1 MYLEHFRL
9 RERPFSNTPDPR
21 FVYLGAQHERA
32 LAHLL
37 RGVRDEQGV
46 VHLTGERG
54 HGKTT
59 MCRVLLHRLP
69 ENVDV
74 ALILNP
80 VFSSEELLAAVC
92 EELGVRDAKGGSGQT
107 LGDALSRHLEA
118 HARRRKTLLIVD
130 DAQHL
135 GLDVVD
141 ELRRLASLESADEK
155 LLRIILIGEPGLL
168 EPLGRLSPSI
178 GAGYHLLPLAE
189 PETCAYVRHRLS
201 IAGGAYDLFDVEALR
216 DVHHLSGGVPHVINT
231 ICDRALLSAAA
242 QQRRGVDRLTVRA
255 AARAATAPATSDAL
269 ETVEAAPPVEPAPRV
284 GPVRLA
290 RPPAAT
296 PVPARRPLWP
306 WLVGGGLALNATVIG
321 AVLLVPRLTGVSEPP
336 PAAIVTAEAPTRG
349 EASTIQPA
357 SPTDDRPGFGRQ
369 AAPAPPRAEPATPL
383 PPVAP
388 QRAPALSLAP
398 APYPPV
404 AETPRQQ
411 RRQARA
417 TRGSLWSATSPPV
430 SNFEPEPSQEELV
443 EIKVDLLVWAVDP
456 RERLVYLNG
465 HKYVEGQRLDNDVL
479 IEKIAQDSVVLV
491 QGGRRIR
498 LPAETGAQPEIKP

>member
-1 MYLEHFRL
+1 MLATYLEHFRL
-9 RERPFSNTPDPR
+9 RERPFSNAPDPR

-37 RGVRDEQGV
+37 RGVQDEHGM
-46 VHLTGERG
+46 VHLTGDRG

-92 EELGVRDAKGGSGQT
+92 EELGVRYAKGGSGQT
-107 LGDALSRHLEA
+107 LGDALSGHLEA

-130 DAQHL
+130 DAQRL

-141 ELRRLASLESADEK
+141 ELCRLASLESAGEK
-155 LLRIILIGEPGLL
+155 LLRIILIGEPGLI
-168 EPLGRLSPSI
+168 EPLGRLSQAI
-178 GAGYHLLPLAE
+178 VAGHHLLPLAE

-201 IAGGAYDLFDVEALR
+201 IAGGAHDLFDVEALR
-216 DVHHLSGGVPHVINT
+216 DVHHLSGGVPSVINT
-231 ICDRALLSAAA
+231 ICDSALLRAAA

-255 AARAATAPATSDAL
+255 AARAATAPASSDAL
-269 ETVEAAPPVEPAPRV
+269 ETVEAAPPVASAPRV
-284 GPVRLA
+284 VPVRLA
-290 RPPAAT
+290 RQPGAA

-321 AVLLVPRLTGVSEPP
+321 AALLVPRLTGVSGPP
-336 PAAIVTAEAPTRG
+336 PAAIVAAEAPTRG

-357 SPTDDRPGFGRQ
+357 
-369 AAPAPPRAEPATPL
+369 PPRAEPATPS

-388 QRAPALSLAP
+388 QRAPALSSAP

-404 AETPRQQ
+404 ADTPRQQ

-417 TRGSLWSATSPPV
+417 SRGSLWSATSPPV
-430 SNFEPEPSQEELV
+430 SNFEPDQSQQEPAEL
-443 EIKVDLLVWAVDP
+443 KVDLLVWAVDP

-465 HKYVEGQRLDNDVL
+465 HKYVEGESLDNGVL
-479 IEKIAQDSVVLV
+479 VEKIAEDSVVLV

-498 LPAETGAQPEIKP
+498 LPADKGAPPDIRP

>member
-1 MYLEHFRL
+1 MLATYLEHFRL
-9 RERPFSNTPDPR
+9 RERPFSNAPDPR

-37 RGVRDEQGV
+37 RGLGDEHGV

-92 EELGVRDAKGGSGQT
+92 EELGVKYAKGGSGQT
-107 LGDALSRHLEA
+107 LGDALTGHLEA

-130 DAQHL
+130 DAQQL
-135 GLDVVD
+135 GLDVVH
-141 ELRRLASLESADEK
+141 ELRRLASLESAGER
-155 LLRIILIGEPGLL
+155 LLRIILIGEPGLI
-168 EPLGRLSPSI
+168 EPLSQAMV
-178 GAGYHLLPLAE
+178 AGYHLRPLAE

-216 DVHHLSGGVPHVINT
+216 GVHHLSGGVPSVINT
-231 ICDRALLSAAA
+231 ICDGALLSAAA

-255 AARAATAPATSDAL
+255 AARAATAPTSPDAL
-269 ETVEAAPPVEPAPRV
+269 ETVEAAPPVAPAPRV
-284 GPVRLA
+284 VPVKLA
-290 RPPAAT
+290 RQPAAAL
-296 PVPARRPLWP
+296 VPARRPLWP

-321 AVLLVPRLTGVSEPP
+321 AVFLVPRLTGVSEPP
-336 PAAIVTAEAPTRG
+336 PVAIVTAEAPTRG

-357 SPTDDRPGFGRQ
+357 PPTDDRPGFGRQ
-369 AAPAPPRAEPATPL
+369 AAPAPPRAEPATPS

-388 QRAPALSLAP
+388 QRAPALGSAP
-398 APYPPV
+398 APYPPA

-417 TRGSLWSATSPPV
+417 TRGSLWSATSPPI
-430 SNFEPEPSQEELV
+430 SNFEPEPEPPNRNPTSSGLTCLSGPS
-443 EIKVDLLVWAVDP
+443 I
-456 RERLVYLNG
+456 RG
-465 HKYVEGQRLDNDVL
+465 
-479 IEKIAQDSVVLV
+479 SVSS
-491 QGGRRIR
+491 
-498 LPAETGAQPEIKP
+498 T